1 MLYTMIEAEAL
12 IYKSYLRAIGN
23 IQETDDSKVKKIK
36 LTRRL
41 FDLLDSPD
49 LGQRFVLVTGS
60 KGKGS
65 TSRFISSLLGHLGFK
80 VGLFT
85 SPHLVNFN
93 ERIRINGK
101 AISDDDFIRLSK
113 KLEKPFE
120 MIEMK
125 LAPDEYQGPIGLSL
139 AIAAL
144 YFKENQTDINVIEC
158 GRGGEFDDTNILS
171 NEWAVITPIMEEHL
185 PNLGPTIEHIIT
197 HKLGIV
203 KAETK
208 FIYISQQADI
218 LAKIEAE
225 LRKKFVENVSYY
237 GRDFYSKNISL
248 HAAGTVFD
256 VKTSKERYQQIAL
269 PLLGGFN
276 AINVATAI
284 KVCEDIINAPIS
296 PIILKNCFQTIQWP
310 GRCEIVSR
318 NPTVIVDGAIN
329 ERSAK
334 YVQELLA
341 SIPGKKIVSIVGI
354 PANKDYKG
362 VIKVLSQF
370 SSKII
375 VTKPDISH
383 LDFPSDATTFAQ
395 SIINNSLETNLLNE
409 AVEIAKKEHAVDI
422 IVIVG
427 TQTLIANAKRI
438 WNHNLMDIGL

>member
-1 MLYTMIEAEAL
+1 MLNTMIEAEEL

-23 IQETDDSKVKKIK
+23 IEETDDSKVKKIK
-36 LTRRL
+36 LTRQL

-49 LGQRFVLVTGS
+49 LGQRYILVTGS

-101 AISDDDFIRLSK
+101 AISDDDFIRLSN
-113 KLEKPFE
+113 KLEKPFT
-120 MIEMK
+120 MIEKK

-185 PNLGPTIEHIIT
+185 PNLGPTIEDIIT

-203 KAETK
+203 KGPTK
-208 FIYISQQADI
+208 FVYISQQSDI
-218 LAKIEAE
+218 LPIVDAQ
-225 LRKKFVENVSYY
+225 LRKKIVDNISYY
-237 GRDFYSKNISL
+237 GRDFYAEDISL
-248 HAAGTVFD
+248 DAAGTGFD
-256 VKTSKERYQQIAL
+256 VRTPKESYQKIKL

-276 AINVATAI
+276 AINVATSI
-284 KVCEDIINAPIS
+284 KVCEDIIKRPIS
-296 PIILKNCFQTIQWP
+296 PTILKNCFQTIQWP

-318 NPTVIVDGAIN
+318 HPTVIIDGAIN
-329 ERSAK
+329 EKSAK
-334 YVQELLA
+334 YVQQLLG

-362 VIKVLSQF
+362 VIKVLSEF
-370 SSKII
+370 SSKIVI
-375 VTKPDISH
+375 TKPDISH
-383 LDFPSDATTFAQ
+383 LKFPSDAVIYAQTFLK
-395 SIINNSLETNLLNE
+395 NSLETDLLVE

-438 WNHNLMDIGL
+438 WNHSLMDIGL

>member
-36 LTRRL
+36 LTRQL

-65 TSRFISSLLGHLGFK
+65 ISRFISSLLGHLGFK

-125 LAPDEYQGPIGLSL
+125 LALDEYQGPIGLSL

-203 KAETK
+203 KAQTK
-208 FIYISQQADI
+208 FVYISQQADI

-237 GRDFYSKNISL
+237 GRDFYSENISL
-248 HAAGTVFD
+248 HAAGTIFD

-276 AINVATAI
+276 AINGATAI

-296 PIILKNCFQTIQWP
+296 PIILKNCFQTIRWP

-362 VIKVLSQF
+362 VIKVLSEF

-383 LDFPSDATTFAQ
+383 LKFPSDAAIYAQTFLQ
-395 SIINNSLETNLLNE
+395 NSLETDLLVE

-422 IVIVG
+422 IVIIG

-438 WNHNLMDIGL
+438 WNHSLMDIGL